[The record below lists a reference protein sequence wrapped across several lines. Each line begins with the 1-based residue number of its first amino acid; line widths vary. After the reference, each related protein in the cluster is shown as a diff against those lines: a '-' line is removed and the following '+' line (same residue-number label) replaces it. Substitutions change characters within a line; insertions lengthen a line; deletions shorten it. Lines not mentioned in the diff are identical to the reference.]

1 MAQNTAEDP
10 QAVDEAA
17 DAVADFSEDAPQH
30 RGKAVGD
37 FVRDHPALV
46 LAGGVA
52 IGMLVSALIPKGTS
66 RKIARRATGLA
77 EAATAASVLL
87 GKRVRDTAEATGS
100 DLREH
105 SGELAGRLEK
115 LGGSAADRL
124 GHLGSDAAARVEKLV
139 TPVEDAALRAGR
151 SVVRKASEIKARV
164 RG

>member
-10 QAVDEAA
+10 EGVDQAAA
-17 DAVADFSEDAPQH
+17 TVGELPENPTQS
-30 RGKAVGD
+30 RGKAVGE
-37 FVRDHPALV
+37 FVREHPALV

-52 IGMLVSALIPKGTS
+52 IGVLVSALIPKGTS

-77 EAATAASVLL
+77 EAATAASALL
-87 GKRVRDTAEATGS
+87 SKRVRDTAETAGTE
-100 DLREH
+100 LREH
-105 SGELAGRLEK
+105 GGELAERLEK
-115 LGGSAADRL
+115 LGDSAADRL
-124 GHLGSDAAARVEKLV
+124 GHLGSNAAARVEKLV